1 MEVIIGIIVVYLSV
15 LILLFIFQRSL
26 MYHPEENNY
35 SGDKLEVEVE
45 RVKIVTPDNISFQ
58 LLLLA

>member
-1 MEVIIGIIVVYLSV
+1 MEVIIGIIVVYVSV

-45 RVKIVTPDNISFQ
+45 RVKIVTPDNISSIR
-58 LLLLA
+58 LVS

>member
-1 MEVIIGIIVVYLSV
+1 
-15 LILLFIFQRSL
+15 

-45 RVKIVTPDNISFQ
+45 RVKIVTPDNISY
-58 LLLLA
+58 